1 MDVPD
6 DGNSPAYIQRA
17 FSFMTQCQSLITMLG
32 PAASMFRDVF
42 YPKWPRP
49 GHITAMVGTLLGIKS
64 SIEHGFLNRVEN
76 LILAD
81 AFSDLLGQAQHLF
94 EKQYFLAAGILGRA
108 VLESHLRKW
117 CERAGCLPQK
127 DKATLDDYKSEL
139 YRANHLGKTEMK
151 HVEGMTA
158 IGNDAAHANPSLTL
172 EQVERL
178 LEGLTEFL
186 ANHPLP

>member
-1 MDVPD
+1 MVNTPIINVPSVENIHRDSVMTAAFQKRILERIDKLNAEAMDVPD

-94 EKQYFLAAGILGRA
+94 
-108 VLESHLRKW
+108 
-117 CERAGCLPQK
+117 
-127 DKATLDDYKSEL
+127 
-139 YRANHLGKTEMK
+139 
-151 HVEGMTA
+151 
-158 IGNDAAHANPSLTL
+158 
-172 EQVERL
+172 
-178 LEGLTEFL
+178 
-186 ANHPLP
+186 